1 VAWLA
6 AASGALARVATALGD
21 PEGAAVHSERAES
34 LLQALDD
41 VHWDEQ
47 DGAYYDVGMHS
58 ERGAFRDLAV
68 IRCAS
73 ARDQND
79 GVDEAVAPEL
89 LQQGA
94 RDLCPSHH
102 PRFLW
107 PIGDGAGN
115 ILTRPTY
122 IESDADKSI
131 QFVRRVGVVNIFPM
145 LLRLLP
151 EDSPRLPRM
160 LDLLADKNKLWSKHG
175 MRSLGKEDMCVVL
188 PFWKPHPSTITC
200 LLTMLRCTRCAC
212 LPACMSCGVVLGRFY
227 QRENAP
233 GDAPY
238 WRGYVWAPI
247 NYLALQSLHHYA
259 HSSLT
264 PPATAQRAQE
274 MYSELRTNLLDT
286 ILGSYHQTGFYWE
299 QYATY
304 F

>member
-1 VAWLA
+1 M
-6 AASGALARVATALGD
+6 RC
-21 PEGAAVHSERAES
+21 PAVLETTSQYNYLSIDHAEVYS
-34 LLQALDD
+34 
-41 VHWDEQ
+41 V
-47 DGAYYDVGMHS
+47 
-58 ERGAFRDLAV
+58 
-68 IRCAS
+68 
-73 ARDQND
+73 
-79 GVDEAVAPEL
+79 
-89 LQQGA
+89 
-94 RDLCPSHH
+94 
-102 PRFLW
+102 
-107 PIGDGAGN
+107 
-115 ILTRPTY
+115 
-122 IESDADKSI
+122 
-131 QFVRRVGVVNIFPM
+131 
-145 LLRLLP
+145 
-151 EDSPRLPRM
+151 
-160 LDLLADKNKLWSKHG
+160 
-175 MRSLGKEDMCVVL
+175 
-188 PFWKPHPSTITC
+188 
-200 LLTMLRCTRCAC
+200 C

>member
-1 VAWLA
+1 MAWLA

-212 LPACMSCGVVLGRFY
+212 LPACRVVWCGAWQVLSTRERTGRRSVLAGLRLGAH
-227 QRENAP
+227 QLP
-233 GDAPY
+233 GIAI
-238 WRGYVWAPI
+238 A
-247 NYLALQSLHHYA
+247 ASLCPQLPH
-259 HSSLT
+259 
-264 PPATAQRAQE
+264 TACD
-274 MYSELRTNLLDT
+274 STT
-286 ILGSYHQTGFYWE
+286 STGDV
-299 QYATY
+299 Q
-304 F
+304 

>member
-1 VAWLA
+1 MA

-21 PEGAAVHSERAES
+21 HEGAAVHSGRMDS

-41 VHWDEQ
+41 VHWDDR

-58 ERGAFRDLAV
+58 EQGAFRNLAV

-73 ARDQND
+73 SRDQND
-79 GVDEAVAPEL
+79 AIDEAVAPEL

-107 PIGDGAGN
+107 PVGDGAGN

-122 IESDADKSI
+122 IESDADKSV

-160 LDLLADKNKLWSKHG
+160 LDLLADKSKLWSAHG
-175 MRSLGKEDMCVVL
+175 MRSLGKADMCARS
-188 PFWKPHPSTITC
+188 HPIS
-200 LLTMLRCTRCAC
+200 
-212 LPACMSCGVVLGRFY
+212 
-227 QRENAP
+227 
-233 GDAPY
+233 
-238 WRGYVWAPI
+238 
-247 NYLALQSLHHYA
+247 
-259 HSSLT
+259 
-264 PPATAQRAQE
+264 
-274 MYSELRTNLLDT
+274 
-286 ILGSYHQTGFYWE
+286 
-299 QYATY
+299 
-304 F
+304 